1 MRHPVE
7 TIEEL
12 KAFREELAERRLVEV
27 FRLTAYQD
35 DRLAVVAHIQASL
48 DAIDAVIAKGDLP
61 PDAGEP
67 LAFFIG

>member
-1 MRHPVE
+1 MN

-12 KAFREELAERRLVEV
+12 KEFREELVEQRLVEV

-35 DRLAVVAHIQASL
+35 DKLAKVAHIQVAI

-61 PDAGEP
+61 PESEP
-67 LAFFIG
+67 TVMVI